1 MTQPMSNGTEAT
13 ILFADISG
21 STSLYDALGD
31 TAAHE
36 LVSETLRVL
45 GAVAERHDGRVVKT
59 MGDEVMCTFA
69 DAAAGAT
76 AACDMQDV
84 VEGRNEDDATGVVVS
99 VRIGLQHGPAIFEG
113 TDVHG
118 DSVNVAA
125 RMVAEAKARQIV
137 LPRPTADRLPQ
148 GLARDTRFIDYATIR
163 GKGEIELVELLW
175 EAHDLTH
182 MAGPPRGNGVAGG
195 GRVVVHLEGGG
206 ETIAFNDR
214 RRAVVLGRKRTCDL
228 TIDEPLASRQHA
240 RLERRH
246 DRFFLVDQSTNGT
259 YLRREGEE
267 ARYLRRE
274 EWPLTGSGSI
284 GLGRDPAEAPE
295 QAIHYRVERR

>member
-1 MTQPMSNGTEAT
+1 MSNGTEAT

-21 STSLYDALGD
+21 STSLYDTLGD
-31 TAAHE
+31 SAAHE

-45 GAVAERHDGRVVKT
+45 KGVAERHGGRVVKT
-59 MGDEVMCTFA
+59 IGDEVMCTFA

-84 VEGRNEDDATGVVVS
+84 IEERNDDNATGVVVS
-99 VRIGLQHGPAIFEG
+99 VRIGLQHGPAILEG

-137 LPRPTADRLPQ
+137 LPRTTAESLPQ
-148 GLARDTRFIDYATIR
+148 GMARDTRFIDYATIK

-182 MAGPPRGNGVAGG
+182 MAGPPRGAGQVPG
-195 GRVVVHLEGGG
+195 DRVVVHLECGS
-206 ETIAFNDR
+206 ESIAFNDR

-228 TIDEPLASRQHA
+228 TVDEPLASRQHA
-240 RLERRH
+240 RVERRH
-246 DRFFLVDQSTNGT
+246 DRFFLIDQSTNGT
-259 YLRREGEE
+259 YLRRAGEE

-274 EWPLTGSGSI
+274 EWPLTGSGTI
-284 GLGRDPAEAPE
+284 GLGRDPGDGAAEV
-295 QAIHYRVERR
+295 IRYRIERG